1 MRMGYVF
8 WADVL
13 AAFHF
18 GYVAFVVVGQLLI
31 LIGLVLR
38 WKWVRNPWFRS
49 VHLLA
54 IAVVAA
60 EAIFHMPCPLTIWED
75 NWRTLGGQT
84 TDSQTFVER
93 LVHFFFMDG
102 DDPWPSWVYEYLHI
116 GFGVLVLLTFV
127 AAPPRFRR
135 RKAAV
140 PPTAVPD
147 SLPAT
152 S

>member
-1 MRMGYVF
+1 MGYLF
-8 WADVL
+8 WADAI

-18 GYVAFVVVGQLLI
+18 AYVAFVVVGQLLI
-31 LIGLVLR
+31 MIGLVLR

-49 VHLLA
+49 LHLLA

-60 EAIFHMPCPLTIWED
+60 EAIFHMPCPFTEWED
-75 NWRTLGGQT
+75 RLRELGGQPT
-84 TDSQTFVER
+84 GSETFVER

-102 DDPWPSWVYEYLHI
+102 DNPWPSWVYEYLHI

-135 RKAAV
+135 CRTAAAL
-140 PPTAVPD
+140 PAAPD
-147 SLPAT
+147 QLPAT